1 MKTAEYYKLLPVDVS
16 GSRSKNRFRV
26 EILWGLSKMLDLM
39 EQPDDFTMVFDY
51 VCDIEVHYKDELE
64 FYQIKS
70 HNAKQTSFTAKKL
83 TEKGK
88 KENSILGK
96 LYIIRDP
103 NTDIKIKLAIVSNI
117 PYRKLST
124 DVGELSFS
132 GLDDKEKAIILKA
145 LKTEIGISDM
155 EWDDIYFVFTNFNFA
170 QPEDEVKGRL
180 LTCFEKIEGCE
191 PVRPIALYRLIYET
205 VADRACYEY
214 KENDY
219 YELIKRKG
227 ISREELKKMLDAH
240 SNAEKTGVPQTEEYI
255 NNLIDIKSKRTMKKA
270 LASVM
275 TKYPVSRSIQA
286 LEKEM
291 VDVLEKTDKLG
302 ETEDAIDLLSSQFH
316 ERFPVEYDNAE
327 KTVLYL
333 IVINKYA
340 EGGYD
345 NEIDF

>member
-1 MKTAEYYKLLPVDVS
+1 M
-16 GSRSKNRFRV
+16 
-26 EILWGLSKMLDLM
+26 
-39 EQPDDFTMVFDY
+39 
-51 VCDIEVHYKDELE
+51 
-64 FYQIKS
+64 
-70 HNAKQTSFTAKKL
+70 
-83 TEKGK
+83 
-88 KENSILGK
+88 
-96 LYIIRDP
+96 
-103 NTDIKIKLAIVSNI
+103 SNI

-227 ISREELKKMLDAH
+227 ISREELKKMLDTH

-255 NNLIDIKSKRTMKKA
+255 NNLIDIKSKRIMKKA